1 MKAYVLM
8 SGDNYEVDSLSAITE
23 GIYLSESKAGTEIYL
38 RNESFPDRYFW
49 YECTEIKDFH
59 ETRVVT

>member
-8 SGDNYEVDSLSAITE
+8 SGDNYEADFSSTIE
-23 GIYLSESKAGTEIYL
+23 GIYLSESKAGTEVYL

>member
-8 SGDNYEVDSLSAITE
+8 SGDNYEVDSPSTIE

-49 YECTEIKDFH
+49 YESTEIKDFH
-59 ETRVVT
+59 ETRVVA

>member
-8 SGDNYEVDSLSAITE
+8 SGDNYEVDSPSTIE

-49 YECTEIKDFH
+49 YESTEINDFH

>member
-8 SGDNYEVDSLSAITE
+8 SCDNYEADFPSIIE
-23 GIYLSESKAGTEIYL
+23 GIYLSESKVGTEVYL

-49 YECTEIKDFH
+49 YESTEVKDFH

>member
-8 SGDNYEVDSLSAITE
+8 SGDNYEVDSPSTIE

-49 YECTEIKDFH
+49 YESTEIKDFH